1 MNYGD
6 LVRNI
11 DTNKSG
17 VVVAKQWNFNPITLG
32 GMMVQVEYV
41 DGSREIHHTRSL
53 ELNPTDE
60 LQENERINQ

>member
-17 VVVAKQWNFNPITLG
+17 VVVNVLNGNLQTVRYADGT
-32 GMMVQVEYV
+32 VEV
-41 DGSREIHHTRSL
+41 VHEQDL

-60 LQENERINQ
+60 LISQELNQEDQQ

>member
-17 VVVAKQWNFNPITLG
+17 VVVARALAG
-32 GMMVQVEYV
+32 EYVQVEYA
-41 DGSREIHHTRSL
+41 DGSQDIHHRRSL

-60 LQENERINQ
+60 LISQELKQEDEQC

>member
-1 MNYGD
+1 MKHGD

-17 VVVAKQWNFNPITLG
+17 VVVARALAG
-32 GMMVQVEYV
+32 EYVQVEYA
-41 DGSREIHHTRSL
+41 DGSRDIHHRRSL

-60 LQENERINQ
+60 LQENDKDNR